1 MTKLI
6 SKVQAQ
12 RRTEAQAFFAEA
24 HPFPMI
30 GALILALL
38 AADVAVAIATLAAG
52 G

>member
-6 SKVQAQ
+6 SKVRAQ
-12 RRTEAQAFFAEA
+12 GRTEAQAFFAEA

-30 GALILALL
+30 GALILALVTV
-38 AADVAVAIATLAAG
+38 DVAIAIGTLAAG